1 MNDMLFSFIN
11 SDPVTANS
19 DGPLKNL
26 RISLHPNISVAK
38 WPTDAGSAALK
49 NYRPIEDATVVKRLK
64 DQGAQLQGLTRMG
77 ELGFGVASDTAHLL
91 ISQKK
96 SDAALVVDTM
106 GEARYLSA
114 LAGAWGFKPSY
125 GICSR
130 SGLIGLVPSMECIST
145 ICASARQM
153 ADIFSVI
160 HGQDANDFSMLW
172 DGLPEFDAPEE
183 KTGQVRQAG
192 IISEQLAELDAQEK
206 KAFENALAGLTQKG
220 IKIKECA
227 FPSYPLFR
235 DVHQTKGSTE
245 ASSAAGRYDSVRYGR
260 RAKDTANWNDMYL
273 ESRKEMFGSLVKS
286 YLFQGAY
293 FQFKNYDAFEHAARL
308 RGLLV
313 KQCRSLFKDVD
324 IILSPARRRTCDA
337 LKAETVSDVYDAFA
351 LTLPASVTGS
361 PSVCMPGRVMAGDM
375 DLGLQVI
382 GPHLSDK
389 MLLNFAIEMSQENT
403 RN

>member
-11 SDPVTANS
+11 SDPVTAIS
-19 DGPLKNL
+19 DGPLKDL

-38 WPTDAGSAALK
+38 WPTDAGSVSLE
-49 NYRPIEDATVVKRLK
+49 NYRPLEDATVVKRLK
-64 DQGAQLQGLTRMG
+64 DQGAQLQGMTRMG

-130 SGLIGLVPSMECIST
+130 LGLIGLVPSMECIST
-145 ICASARQM
+145 VCASPRQM
-153 ADIFSVI
+153 ADIISAI
-160 HGQDANDFSMLW
+160 SGQDTNDFSMLW
-172 DGLPEFDAPEE
+172 DGLPDFSALGT

-192 IISEQLAELDAQEK
+192 IISEQLAELDSQEK
-206 KAFENALAGLTQKG
+206 KAFENALAGLEQKG
-220 IKIKECA
+220 ITIKECA

-235 DVHQTKGSTE
+235 DVHQTIGPVE

-260 RAKDTANWNDMYL
+260 RAKGTANWNDMYL

-293 FQFKNYDAFEHAARL
+293 FQYKDYDAFEHASRV

-324 IILSPARRRTCDA
+324 VILSPARRRACDA
-337 LKAETVSDVYDAFA
+337 LQVQSVSDVYDAFA

-361 PSVCMPGRVMAGDM
+361 PAVCMPGRVMAGDM
-375 DLGLQVI
+375 DLGLQVM
-382 GPHLSDK
+382 GPHLSDE
-389 MLLNFAIEMSQENT
+389 MLLNFAIEMSQEIT